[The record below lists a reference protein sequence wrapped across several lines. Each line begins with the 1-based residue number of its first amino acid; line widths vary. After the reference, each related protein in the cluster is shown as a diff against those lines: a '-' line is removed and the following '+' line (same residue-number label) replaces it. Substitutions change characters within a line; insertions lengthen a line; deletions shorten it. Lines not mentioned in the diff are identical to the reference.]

1 MNNSGVTCFKTG
13 WSALLDAE
21 LWVKWF
27 DILASLTTMVA
38 VFAAIFAAY
47 IAYKQLI
54 SNAKETRNAT
64 ACNIYQQY
72 LALCMANPN
81 FSNGMVK
88 PESRSKEYT
97 QYCWFIS
104 SMLFSF
110 EKILETQKDD
120 TQWVKTIKS
129 QLIMHREHLKSS
141 GTVKDGQWEK
151 ELDDI
156 IKKVIE

>member
-1 MNNSGVTCFKTG
+1 MGNSGITCFKTG
-13 WSALLDAE
+13 WSALLDVD

-27 DILASLTTMVA
+27 DIFASLATTLA

-47 IAYKQLI
+47 IGYQQLI

-81 FSNGMVK
+81 FSNGMAK

-110 EKILETQKDD
+110 EKILETQKGDP
-120 TQWVKTIKS
+120 QWVKTIES
-129 QLIMHREHLKSS
+129 QLMMHKEHLKSS
-141 GTVKDGQWEK
+141 DTVKDEQWEK
-151 ELDDI
+151 ELDNI
-156 IKKVIE
+156 IKKVIR